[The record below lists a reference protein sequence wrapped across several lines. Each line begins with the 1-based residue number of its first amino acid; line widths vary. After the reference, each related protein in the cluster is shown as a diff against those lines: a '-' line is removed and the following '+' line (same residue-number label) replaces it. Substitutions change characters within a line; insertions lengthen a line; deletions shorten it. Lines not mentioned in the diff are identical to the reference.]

1 MYAKTGEKEEESR
14 PIRRAAS
21 ESRTDPMNL
30 HTANEKRVLHR
41 HLSPEFNPRAFI
53 KIKKRESYT
62 AISAQNL
69 THGPS

>member
-21 ESRTDPMNL
+21 ESRTDPTNL

-41 HLSPEFNPRAFI
+41 HLSPDLNPRVFI
-53 KIKKRESYT
+53 QLTKRESYT
-62 AISAQNL
+62 SILAQNL
-69 THGPS
+69 THVPS